1 MNFEVTVIEFPAT
14 HLVGVKVRTNM
25 QKAQAD
31 CPAIW
36 QTFGPRIVE
45 IPCGDC
51 IGKGAYGVSVMLN
64 ENDFDYW
71 AAVEAAPET
80 ALPNDMASFDLP
92 GGLYAKCSVTSL
104 EKLGEAYMYI
114 YGPWISG
121 QSEYE
126 LNMQAPCFE
135 LYPQNWR
142 LDTAFEVYVPV
153 TKK

>member
-1 MNFEVTVIEFPAT
+1 MSFEIAVVEFPAT
-14 HLVGVKVRTNM
+14 HLIGMKVRTTM

-45 IPCGDC
+45 IPGGDC

-71 AAVEAAPET
+71 VAVEAASNAAVPK
-80 ALPNDMASFDLP
+80 DMATFEIPD
-92 GGLYAKCSVTSL
+92 GLYAKCSVASL
-104 EKLGEAYMYI
+104 EKLGEAYMYV
-114 YGPWISG
+114 YSQWVSG
-121 QSEYE
+121 QSEYG

-135 LYPQNWR
+135 LYPPNWR
-142 LDTAFEVYVPV
+142 LEDAFEIYVPV
-153 TKK
+153 MKQ